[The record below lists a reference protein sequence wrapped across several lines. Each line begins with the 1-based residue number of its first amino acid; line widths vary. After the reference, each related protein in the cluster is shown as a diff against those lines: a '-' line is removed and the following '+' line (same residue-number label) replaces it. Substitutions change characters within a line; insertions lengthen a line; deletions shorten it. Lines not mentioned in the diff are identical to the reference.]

1 MNKKLY
7 EKLIQ
12 YILDHQDRF
21 YRLAYSYTKNQED
34 ALDAVQ
40 NAVCK
45 ALEAYDG
52 IRNADA
58 IKTWFY
64 RILINECLRVIKKRK
79 QDAVSADI
87 EEQDAVYYEK
97 AFDRENVDDEL
108 ESKFRGVSR
117 VKFYLSDDDEGR
129 ALLETIRAG
138 IGREI
143 TTTCVQDS
151 DWENNWRQYYQ
162 PIEIGDKLV
171 VVPEWL
177 ETPDDGRIP
186 LRLDPGLIFGTGSH
200 ATTRMCLAAL
210 EHYAA
215 PGKRVLDL
223 GCGSGIL
230 GIGALLLG
238 CAHVTG
244 CDIDPKA
251 PEVAAANAALNG
263 FYEDKFT
270 VCAGDILAD
279 AGLRRRLGT
288 GYDIVLANIVADVI
302 IPLAA
307 LVPAFLT
314 PGGTFV
320 CSGIID
326 GREDEVAAALT
337 RAGFTVTAHDTLEEW
352 HCFTAVLA

>member
-1 MNKKLY
+1 MKWLELKL
-7 EKLIQ
+7 
-12 YILDHQDRF
+12 DTSP
-21 YRLAYSYTKNQED
+21 AG
-34 ALDAVQ
+34 
-40 NAVCK
+40 
-45 ALEAYDG
+45 LEA
-52 IRNADA
+52 A
-58 IKTWFY
+58 TQ
-64 RILINECLRVIKKRK
+64 LL
-79 QDAVSADI
+79 
-87 EEQDAVYYEK
+87 EEQGITGLVI
-97 AFDRENVDDEL
+97 DDEGDFRDFL
-108 ESKFRGVSR
+108 EHNHQYWDYVDEELMQEKQGLCRIT
-117 VKFYLSDDDEGR
+117 FYLSDDPEGYHR
-129 ALLETIRAG
+129 LAQVRMALSQLKAAHPEYAPLLLTMNELEDA
-138 IGREI
+138 
-143 TTTCVQDS
+143 
-151 DWENNWRQYYQ
+151 DWENNWKQFYK
-162 PIEIGDKLV
+162 PMEIGERLI
-171 VVPEWL
+171 VVPEW
-177 ETPDDGRIP
+177 EQANTQGRIP
-186 LRLDPGLIFGTGSH
+186 LILNPGLTFGTGSH
-200 ATTRMCLAAL
+200 ATTRLCLTAL
-210 EHYAA
+210 EETIH
-215 PGKRVLDL
+215 GGERVLDL

-263 FYEDKFT
+263 FYEDRFT

-288 GYDIVLANIVADVI
+288 GYDLVLANIVADVI

-307 LVPAFLT
+307 LAPAFLA